1 MHKKK
6 KSPLEKELT
15 RRSRAAII
23 GAMGGNPGAIS
34 YLLSKYVLRK
44 KYAKKVES
52 EKKILKRTK
61 KEIREE
67 YLRKKKERDERLK
80 G

>member
-1 MHKKK
+1 
-6 KSPLEKELT
+6 
-15 RRSRAAII
+15 
-23 GAMGGNPGAIS
+23 MGGNPGAIS

-52 EKKILKRTK
+52 EEKILKRTK